1 VTRRTDLRSKC
12 TRSAAPF
19 ELEEKLTLDTV
30 PRFIEFLA
38 SQTTLRRGV
47 VHRTQARPT
56 CHSTATDSCRIPARR
71 IAEAAF
77 FPGISLL
84 PDFAGGPVSETFGQR
99 LRRLRDERGL
109 SVVELASAVG
119 ASQGA
124 LRQLESGN
132 IKTPSFLLGVRLAIQ
147 LNVDPHYLALGEG
160 SSMTERLDVIERRLV
175 KVEQRLA
182 SLPTTTRR

>member
-1 VTRRTDLRSKC
+1 MIRRTPLRSKC
-12 TRSAAPF
+12 TRSAASSEREP
-19 ELEEKLTLDTV
+19 KLTLDTV
-30 PRFIEFLA
+30 PRLIRYLA
-38 SQTTLRRGV
+38 LQIPIRRDAV
-47 VHRTQARPT
+47 QSNQVRPARQYT
-56 CHSTATDSCRIPARR
+56 VAASCRIPARR
-71 IAEAAF
+71 CKEAAF
-77 FPGISLL
+77 VGGISLL
-84 PDFAGGPVSETFGQR
+84 PDFAGRPVSETFGQR

-160 SSMTERLDVIERRLV
+160 SSMTERFEVLERRLTKLEQ
-175 KVEQRLA
+175 KVA
-182 SLPTTTRR
+182 SMPATRR